1 MAGCTAPVRGH
12 RSAAAMAD
20 CPACSGRSSYGRYSS
35 YSSYSSYGGGYSSG
49 SSSSRIS
56 SSSGGNNKTK
66 AKWSS
71 TSSSVLY
78 TPAQIRTLTP
88 IRKEVE
94 KRAELELKDIFL
106 CHAWE
111 DRKTIAKNLTDLLV
125 IRGTSVWFSENN
137 VPLGSNLLREIDKGL
152 ANSRIGIVLVTRSFL
167 KRIQGN
173 GVADKELSALLSR
186 DQLIPV
192 LDGVTFEELRDI
204 SPLLGSRSGLTTAE
218 ETMENIAAQLSEV
231 ATV

>member
-1 MAGCTAPVRGH
+1 MARCTAPVNGH
-12 RSAAAMAD
+12 RSAAARAN
-20 CPACSGRSSYGRYSS
+20 CPACGGRSSYSGYSS
-35 YSSYSSYGGGYSSG
+35 YSNYSGGYPRTSSNNTG
-49 SSSSRIS
+49 SSR
-56 SSSGGNNKTK
+56 SGNSKTK
-66 AKWSS
+66 ASWSPAG
-71 TSSSVLY
+71 SSVVY
-78 TPAQIRTLTP
+78 TSKQIRTLTP
-88 IRKEVE
+88 LRKEVE

-125 IRGTSVWFSENN
+125 TKGTSVWFSENN

-152 ANSRIGIVLVTRSFL
+152 ANSRIGIVLVTPSFL

-173 GVADKELSALLSR
+173 GIADKELSALLSR

-192 LDGVTFEELRDI
+192 LDGVTFEELREI

-218 ETMENIAAQLSEV
+218 ETMENIVAQLSEV
-231 ATV
+231 AAI